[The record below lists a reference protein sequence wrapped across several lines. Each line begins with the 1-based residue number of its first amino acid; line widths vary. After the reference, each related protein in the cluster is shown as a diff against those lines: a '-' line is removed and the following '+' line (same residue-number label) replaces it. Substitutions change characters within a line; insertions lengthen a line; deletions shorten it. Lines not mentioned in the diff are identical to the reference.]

1 MTSIQNVNPRIQEL
15 ATKAGIS
22 IEYLINTKQL
32 ATLEAF
38 AKSIVLD
45 CLAVNETAKEQA
57 IEQGWNT
64 EEAMHWA
71 MYVIAEMYDLDD

>member
-15 ATKAGIS
+15 ATEAGIS
-22 IEYLINTKQL
+22 IEYLTNTKQL

-45 CLAVNETAKEQA
+45 CLAVNETVNETA
-57 IEQGWNT
+57 IEQGWKVD
-64 EEAMHWA
+64 EAMSVA
-71 MYVIAEMYDLDD
+71 MYMIAEMYDLDD

>member
-1 MTSIQNVNPRIQEL
+1 MNPRIQEL

-22 IEYLINTKQL
+22 IEYLTNTKQL

-38 AKSIVLD
+38 AQSIVLD

-57 IEQGWNT
+57 VGRGWRVD
-64 EEAMHWA
+64 EAMNLA

>member
-22 IEYLINTKQL
+22 IEYLTNTKQL

-57 IEQGWNT
+57 VEKGWNT
-64 EEAMHWA
+64 EEAMSLA